1 MKREEIQKEALA
13 ISLKYT
19 RVGLAI
25 SMGVGKTR
33 IAIQHLKQHYDPYI
47 KALVVIPKH
56 SITQSWIDELGKM
69 KLEGMLEHITFT
81 TYLSLNKHSPYD
93 YDIVYLDECH
103 SLLESHEPFL
113 SVFKGKILGLTGTPP
128 ETIYSEK
135 GKLVNIYC
143 PIKYTFT
150 VDQATDSNI
159 LNNYNIIVHELELSK
174 VQTVKKSSKNG
185 GFWWTSEFLDYDYAT
200 KRCQNANTPKQ
211 KQFSAIM
218 RMKAIMNYGTK
229 EEYVKSLSVS
239 LNSKCIIFANTK
251 EQADKLCKYSYHSG
265 NPNSQYNLELFS
277 DGRIDKLSCVLQ
289 LSEGVTIP
297 NLKAGIVMHAYGNER
312 KTAQRIGR
320 LLRLNPSE
328 TAVCHILCYKGT
340 QDEVWV
346 KKALETFDSN
356 KIRYYNPLKKL
367 TNEL

>member
-1 MKREEIQKEALA
+1 
-13 ISLKYT
+13 
-19 RVGLAI
+19 
-25 SMGVGKTR
+25 
-33 IAIQHLKQHYDPYI
+33 
-47 KALVVIPKH
+47 
-56 SITQSWIDELGKM
+56 
-69 KLEGMLEHITFT
+69 
-81 TYLSLNKHSPYD
+81 
-93 YDIVYLDECH
+93 
-103 SLLESHEPFL
+103 
-113 SVFKGKILGLTGTPP
+113 
-128 ETIYSEK
+128 
-135 GKLVNIYC
+135 
-143 PIKYTFT
+143 
-150 VDQATDSNI
+150 
-159 LNNYNIIVHELELSK
+159 
-174 VQTVKKSSKNG
+174 
-185 GFWWTSEFLDYDYAT
+185 
-200 KRCQNANTPKQ
+200 
-211 KQFSAIM
+211 M

-346 KKALETFDSN
+346 KKALETFDSS
-356 KIRYYNPLKKL
+356 KIRYYNPLKKV
-367 TNEL
+367 NK